1 MPFIWESYIPP
12 KFSFIAWLAF
22 RNRLATYDNLPYL
35 DVANICPFCEG
46 GPETVP
52 HLFFECCFTGQV
64 WETVKQWLGLTRS
77 MHTLRSS
84 VKWIKKEQSG
94 ANLKAKA
101 VRIAF
106 CYSIYWI
113 WRSRNS
119 IRFDGAKANIQG
131 VVAQIKFMVYKLLY
145 SLYPVDMINF

>member
-1 MPFIWESYIPP
+1 MKRFVLIRDQICSKFSSLEETINFLEKCTLNGKLSSSKVYDLLRVKATPRAWMPFIWKSYIPP

-64 WETVKQWLGLTRS
+64 WENVKQWLGLTRS

-84 VKWIKKEQSG
+84 VK
-94 ANLKAKA
+94 
-101 VRIAF
+101 
-106 CYSIYWI
+106 
-113 WRSRNS
+113 
-119 IRFDGAKANIQG
+119 
-131 VVAQIKFMVYKLLY
+131 
-145 SLYPVDMINF
+145 